1 MTSIRMP
8 HFLRILFLILLCC
21 DSLYAQTLTVYTEEF
36 PPFNFTENNKI
47 VGVSTEVVETVMQ
60 RAGMEYKLESLPWA
74 RAFKYA
80 KDQPNTL
87 IYSISR
93 RAKREKL
100 FKWIGI
106 LVPTVQSVFV
116 LTERTEIKIEQI
128 DDLKRYQIGTTI
140 EDARE
145 TYLLNKGFQ
154 LENFQRV
161 GGDTSYL
168 QNFKKLRMRR
178 IDVWPMPDA
187 VAYYIVRKAGYAPQ
201 KVLRKVYEFSE
212 ISQGGYYIA
221 ASKKTSDEIVEKIQ
235 DVLKVFQKTPKY
247 RGILEKWGLQ
257 K

>member
-1 MTSIRMP
+1 MP

-21 DSLYAQTLTVYTEEF
+21 DSLYSQTLTVYTEEF

-47 VGVSTEVVETVMQ
+47 VGVSTEVVEAVMNT
-60 RAGMEYKLESLPWA
+60 AGIEYKLESLPWA

-80 KDQPNTL
+80 KERPNTL
-87 IYSISR
+87 IFSISR
-93 RAKREKL
+93 RVKREKL

-106 LVPTVQSVFV
+106 LVPTVQSVFT
-116 LTERTEIKIEQI
+116 LTERTEIKIEQLE
-128 DDLKRYQIGTTI
+128 DLKRYQIGTTI

-154 LENFQRV
+154 LELFQRV

-187 VAYYIVRKAGYAPQ
+187 VAYYIVRKAGYAPE
-201 KVLRKVYEFSE
+201 KVLRKVFEFSE

-221 ASKKTSDEIVEKIQ
+221 ASKKTSDEIVEKIR

>member
-1 MTSIRMP
+1 MP
-8 HFLRILFLILLCC
+8 HFLRMFFLILLCC

-47 VGVSTEVVETVMQ
+47 VGVSTDVVEAVMK
-60 RAGMEYKLESLPWA
+60 RVGIEYKLESLPWA

-80 KDQPNTL
+80 KDRPNAL

-106 LVPTVQSVFV
+106 LVPTVQSVFT
-116 LTERTEIKIEQI
+116 LTERTDIAIEQL

-140 EDARE
+140 KDARE

-154 LENFQRV
+154 LEDFQRV
-161 GGDTSYL
+161 GGDTAYL

-178 IDVWPMPDA
+178 IDIWPRPDA

-201 KVLRKVYEFSE
+201 KVLRKVFEFSE

-235 DVLKVFQKTPKY
+235 NALKVFKETPKY

>member
-1 MTSIRMP
+1 MTSISVP
-8 HFLRILFLILLCC
+8 HFVLIIFLMLICSN
-21 DSLYAQTLTVYTEEF
+21 SLNAQTLTVYTEEF

-47 VGVSTEVVETVMQ
+47 VGVSTEVVEAVMK
-60 RAGMEYKLESLPWA
+60 RAGIAYKLESLPWA

-93 RAKREKL
+93 RAKREEL

-106 LVPTVQSVFV
+106 LVPTVQSVFA
-116 LTERTEIKIEQI
+116 LTERTDIKIEQLE
-128 DDLKRYQIGTTI
+128 DLKRHQIGTTI

-154 LENFQRV
+154 LGDLQRV

-168 QNFKKLRMRR
+168 QNFKKLRMGR

-187 VAYYIVRKAGYAPQ
+187 VAYYIVSKAGYDPQ
-201 KVLRKVYEFSE
+201 MVLRKVFEFSE

-221 ASKKTSDEIVEKIQ
+221 GSKNTSDEIVEKIQ
-235 DVLKVFQKTPKY
+235 NVLKIFQKTPKY
-247 RGILEKWGLQ
+247 RGILEKWGL
-257 K
+257 